1 MARGKAFVFI
11 SPSGGGKSTL
21 LKKLRADFPQFVESI
36 SCTTRAP
43 RAGEED
49 GVHYFFITKQLF
61 EDKIAKGDF
70 IEWAKVHENYYG
82 TSKDF
87 VENEL
92 AKGAIVLLDIDVQG
106 ADAVKRIFKDEAH
119 AIFIAPPSFDVL
131 EKRLRSR
138 GTDSEETI
146 SIRLKNA
153 KGEMDRK
160 DDYDFCLINDD
171 LEKAYIQLKEQVEK
185 VIAG

>member
-36 SCTTRAP
+36 SCTTRSP
-43 RAGEED
+43 RSGEEN
-49 GVHYFFITKQLF
+49 GVHYFFITKEQF
-61 EDKIAKGDF
+61 ESKIGLGDF

-87 VENEL
+87 VEAEL
-92 AKGAIVLLDIDVQG
+92 SKGSIVLLDIDVQG
-106 ADAVKRIFKDEAH
+106 ADAVKRIFGDEAH

-131 EKRLRSR
+131 EERLRAR

-146 SIRLKNA
+146 LVRLKNA
-153 KGEMDRK
+153 KGEMARK
-160 DDYDFCLINDD
+160 DDYDFCVINDD
-171 LEKAYIQLKEQVEK
+171 LEKAYAILKKQVEK